1 LKIDNKIEKPFGKTA
16 VFVGVVFLIA
26 GTGILLNRAI
36 ILGFLVILFAALVV
50 FTFSGI
56 EIDTEKHE
64 VRQYNKWFGLFKTGK
79 WKSLRAYI
87 GVTLVPITTRESM
100 ASWSNRVTSSKK
112 TDYRIFLVNKA
123 RKPAFAIKTC
133 QTRKEAQNSLDE
145 FSIWL
150 KVPVFSVRR

>member
-1 LKIDNKIEKPFGKTA
+1 LKIDNKIEKPFGRTA
-16 VFVGVVFLIA
+16 NFVGVVFLLT
-26 GTGILLNRAI
+26 GTGMLLNGAVLWG
-36 ILGFLVILFAALVV
+36 ILVVLFAALVV

-56 EIDTEKHE
+56 EINTEKYE

-100 ASWSNRVTSSKK
+100 ASWSNRVTSNKK
-112 TDYRIFLVNKA
+112 TDYRIYLVNKS
-123 RKPAFAIKTC
+123 RKPAIAIKTC
-133 QTRKEAQNSLDE
+133 PTRMEAQNSLDE

-150 KVPVFSVRR
+150 KVPVFSVKR

>member
-1 LKIDNKIEKPFGKTA
+1 MHGNRVIIWKI
-16 VFVGVVFLIA
+16 FVVLY
-26 GTGILLNRAI
+26 
-36 ILGFLVILFAALVV
+36 AALVV

-64 VRQYNKWFGLFKTGK
+64 VRQYHKLFGLFKTGK
-79 WKSLRAYI
+79 WKSLRAS
-87 GVTLVPITTRESM
+87 LVPITTRESV
-100 ASWSNRVTSSKK
+100 ASWSNRVTSNKK
-112 TDYRIFLVNKA
+112 TDYRIYLVNKA

-133 QTRKEAQNSLDE
+133 PTREEAQNSLDE

>member
-16 VFVGVVFLIA
+16 VFVGVVFLIT
-26 GTGILLNRAI
+26 GTLMALNGAIIWGIL
-36 ILGFLVILFAALVV
+36 VVLFAALVV

-56 EIDTEKHE
+56 EIDTEKYE

-79 WKSLRAYI
+79 WKSLQAYI

-100 ASWSNRVTSSKK
+100 ASWSNRVTSNKK
-112 TDYRIFLVNKA
+112 TDYRIYLVNKA

-133 QTRKEAQNSLDE
+133 ITREAAQNSIDE

-150 KVPVFSVRR
+150 KVPVFSVKR

>member
-16 VFVGVVFLIA
+16 VFVGVVFLIT
-26 GTGILLNRAI
+26 GTLMALNGAI
-36 ILGFLVILFAALVV
+36 IWGLLVILFAALVV

-56 EIDTEKHE
+56 EIDTEKYE
-64 VRQYNKWFGLFKTGK
+64 VRQYNHWFGLVKTGK

-100 ASWSNRVTSSKK
+100 ASWSNRVTSNKK
-112 TDYRIFLVNKA
+112 TDYRIYLVNKA
-123 RKPAFAIKTC
+123 RKPAIAIKTC
-133 QTRKEAQNSLDE
+133 PTREEAQNSIDE

-150 KVPVFSVRR
+150 KVPVFSVKR

>member
-133 QTRKEAQNSLDE
+133 STREKAQNSLDE

>member
-1 LKIDNKIEKPFGKTA
+1 MKIDNKIEKPFGKTA
-16 VFVGVVFLIA
+16 IFVGLIFLIA

-36 ILGFLVILFAALVV
+36 ILGILVILFAALVV

-100 ASWSNRVTSSKK
+100 ASWSNRVTSNKK
-112 TDYRIFLVNKA
+112 TDYRIYLVNKA

-133 QTRKEAQNSLDE
+133 PTREKAQNSLDE

-150 KVPVFSVRR
+150 KVPVFSVKR

>member
-1 LKIDNKIEKPFGKTA
+1 MKIDNRIEKPFGKTA
-16 VFVGVVFLIA
+16 VFVGVVFLLT
-26 GTGILLNRAI
+26 GTGMLLNGAVI
-36 ILGFLVILFAALVV
+36 WGILVVLFAALVV
-50 FTFSGI
+50 FTNSGI
-56 EIDTEKHE
+56 EIDTEKYE

-100 ASWSNRVTSSKK
+100 ASWSNRVTSNKK
-112 TDYRIFLVNKA
+112 TDYRIYLVNKS

-133 QTRKEAQNSLDE
+133 PTREKAQNSLDE

-150 KVPVFSVRR
+150 KVPVFSVKR

>member
-1 LKIDNKIEKPFGKTA
+1 MKIDNKIEKPFGKTA
-16 VFVGVVFLIA
+16 IFVGVVFLIA
-26 GTGILLNRAI
+26 GAGILLSGAI
-36 ILGFLVILFAALVV
+36 IIGIIVILFAALVV

-56 EIDTEKHE
+56 DIDTEKYE
-64 VRQYNKWFGLFKTGK
+64 VRQYNKWFGLVKTGK

-100 ASWSNRVTSSKK
+100 ASWSNRVTSNKK
-112 TDYRIFLVNKA
+112 TDYRIYLVNKA

-133 QTRKEAQNSLDE
+133 PTREEAQNSLDE

-150 KVPVFSVRR
+150 KVPVFSVKR